1 VNKSPSFHSIRQA
14 QTACFPEQ
22 PDTPFPEQAD
32 SFLLFRIH
40 ILIQQTY
47 PSTNAT
53 IGQKKEK
60 RPDASPQRAAPPA
73 RKHRFPD

>member
-1 VNKSPSFHSIRQA
+1 MNKNPSSHSIRQA

-32 SFLLFRIH
+32 SFLLFRTH

-47 PSTNAT
+47 PFPECDNRT
-53 IGQKKEK
+53 EK
-60 RPDASPQRAAPPA
+60 RMLDASPQRAAPPA